1 MTEEIKDVNAKI
13 DEAEAAM
20 KKYASKDT
28 VISIGGYEFTP
39 AKLMVAFTLVSST
52 LGGLYGA
59 FEVYKDYQSM
69 KKRIA
74 EYVAPDLSE
83 LQAKMDIVV
92 EKSEKSVQY
101 TQDIKNDLKSDIRR
115 LEAIVDSVER
125 GAKQSQRETDSSVK
139 DVQTELRRNSKDL
152 DQNIKQSQRE
162 TDAAIKQLQR
172 EVDGKIQLVVELSKR
187 PQALVIN
194 AVGKRNRGAKPFASD
209 LYDLILQDR
218 KNTPGSVNSIRIM
231 SDTQLSDEGFKVY
244 PRMLAQGHKI
254 SVYDRE
260 NPGQSFTEI
269 NFPEELEKYIKFD
282 DTSFRRYQFVISES
296 GAPYA
301 ETRSFFNTRRY
312 RELAGLGLD
321 D

>member
-1 MTEEIKDVNAKI
+1 MSEEIKSVDAKI

-115 LEAIVDSVER
+115 LEGIVDSVER
-125 GAKQSQRETDSSVK
+125 NAKNSQRETEQEVRGIRK
-139 DVQTELRRNSKDL
+139 DNEQAL
-152 DQNIKQSQRE
+152 
-162 TDAAIKQLQR
+162 KQLNR
-172 EVDGKIQLVVELSKR
+172 DVDSRIQK
-187 PQALVIN
+187 ALDN
-194 AVGKRNRGAKPFASD
+194 PLAK
-209 LYDLILQDR
+209 
-218 KNTPGSVNSIRIM
+218 
-231 SDTQLSDEGFKVY
+231 
-244 PRMLAQGHKI
+244 
-254 SVYDRE
+254 
-260 NPGQSFTEI
+260 
-269 NFPEELEKYIKFD
+269 
-282 DTSFRRYQFVISES
+282 
-296 GAPYA
+296 
-301 ETRSFFNTRRY
+301 
-312 RELAGLGLD
+312 
-321 D
+321 